1 MPLTIIINNQS
12 IGRNRPEI
20 AAVRSGEVQSNSV
33 GEAWIVPTEYLAE
46 VWRPEADIWE
56 VAIQGEGT
64 YAGSHKVKYLR
75 LASDVELNQMGIYTS
90 GFTGSD
96 NNGTKVVKDTGY
108 VVTGSTYVNI
118 TSENASITCDK
129 HSTGVITAVR
139 SKITVSEESNITVN
153 ADDCVVTASSGKIIA
168 TKSKVYAT
176 GNTIVVANNCTVEAS
191 DSVSVTSV
199 DSRVT
204 VDGNAFL
211 TTTGCTVIAKGQSIV
226 RCHDNKVKVTAYDH
240 VVCIVDDI
248 EDSHA
253 TPSFSDSTAK
263 QRFILNDHSVV
274 ISKVVG
280 DYVWTASG
288 KYCPMEAKAFKEI
301 STPTPKRGRP
311 RSSGVGDEGV
321 AVD

>member
-20 AAVRSGEVQSNSV
+20 AAVKSGQVQSNTI
-33 GEAWIVPTEYLAE
+33 GEAWIVPTEHLAE

-75 LASDVELNQMGIYTS
+75 LASDVELNQMGIYTA

-96 NNGTKVVKDTGY
+96 NSGTKVVKDTGY
-108 VVTGSTYVNI
+108 VVTASTYVKI
-118 TSENASITCDK
+118 TAENASITCDK
-129 HSTGVITAVR
+129 HSSGTITAVR
-139 SKITVSEESNITVN
+139 SKITISEESNITVN

-168 TKSKVYAT
+168 NKSKVYAT
-176 GNTIVVANNCTVEAS
+176 GSTIVVANSSTVEAS
-191 DSVSVTSV
+191 DSASVTSV
-199 DSRVT
+199 DSKVT

-248 EDSHA
+248 EESHA
-253 TPSFSDSTAK
+253 TLSFSDSTAK

-288 KYCPMEAKAFKEI
+288 KYCPMEAKSFKEI
-301 STPTPKRGRP
+301 SIPTPKRGRP
-311 RSSGVGDEGV
+311 RSSSASDEGV